1 MAREGRKPTSSPE
14 DQGYLEQREEVP
26 YQPFEEKA
34 APALAPKAPAMAE
47 EAKAEEALDNTGKI
61 LQDVMRVGLDTVKG
75 RL

>member
-1 MAREGRKPTSSPE
+1 
-14 DQGYLEQREEVP
+14 
-26 YQPFEEKA
+26 
-34 APALAPKAPAMAE
+34 MAE